1 MEIINRQDMLKK
13 IVKYLESDKIVIG
26 GNKHS
31 YKRKYRLKFNSGRLF
46 KQACEKF
53 NDNIMYKE

>member
-1 MEIINRQDMLKK
+1 MVKK

>member
-1 MEIINRQDMLKK
+1 MKIINRYDMIKK
-13 IVKYLESDKIVIG
+13 VVNYLESDKIVIG
-26 GNKHS
+26 GNKYL